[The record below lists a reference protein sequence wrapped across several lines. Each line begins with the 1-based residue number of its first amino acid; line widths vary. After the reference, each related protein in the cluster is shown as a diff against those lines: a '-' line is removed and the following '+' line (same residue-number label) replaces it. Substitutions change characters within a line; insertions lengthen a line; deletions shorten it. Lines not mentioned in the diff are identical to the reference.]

1 MPRLL
6 LVDDDRFLLRA
17 VEKLLTAEGY
27 FCLTAGTADEA
38 RRHLNGNPFD
48 MIVLDVNLPDQ
59 DGFTFCR
66 QIRSRHRMPI
76 LFLSAREDGGDKV
89 IGLEVGAD
97 DYLTKP
103 FAPRELVARVRAHLR
118 RSGEYSVSEGKPNQI
133 LMGELIIDSDSRDA
147 FRNGVPVHLTEREF
161 ELLHLLARHRE
172 KALASD
178 WIVENVW
185 GFDADM
191 GAKTLAVYVRR
202 LRMKIEKDPDHPVM
216 LLTVRGYGYKLAPG
230 SAIRTETNTNGEESG
245 AVFLQPPILSV
256 LPSEQ

>member
-59 DGFTFCR
+59 DGFTLCR
-66 QIRSRHRMPI
+66 QIRTHHRMPI
-76 LFLSAREDGGDKV
+76 LFLTAREDGSDKV

-118 RSGEYSVSEGKPNQI
+118 RATEYSLPEGKPNRI
-133 LMGELIIDSDSRDA
+133 VLGELVIDSDSRDA
-147 FRNGVPVHLTEREF
+147 FRNGVPAQLTEREF

-178 WIVENVW
+178 WIFENVW
-185 GFDADM
+185 GFDAEM
-191 GAKTLAVYVRR
+191 GAKTLAVYIRR
-202 LRMKIEKDPDHPVM
+202 LRMKIEPDPGHPVM
-216 LLTVRGYGYKLAPG
+216 LLTVRGFGYKLTLGAALRPHTG
-230 SAIRTETNTNGEESG
+230 PLGEASLE
-245 AVFLQPPILSV
+245 PPA
-256 LPSEQ
+256 

>member
-48 MIVLDVNLPDQ
+48 MIVLDVGLPDQ

-66 QIRSRHRMPI
+66 QIRARHRMPI
-76 LFLSAREDGGDKV
+76 LFLTAREDGSDKV

-118 RSGEYSVSEGKPNQI
+118 RAGEYSVAEGKPNQI
-133 LMGELIIDSDSRDA
+133 VLGELIIDSDSRDA
-147 FRNGVPVHLTEREF
+147 FRNGIASHLTEREF

-178 WIVENVW
+178 WIFENVW
-185 GFDADM
+185 GFDAEM
-191 GAKTLAVYVRR
+191 GVKTLAVYVRR
-202 LRMKIEKDPDHPVM
+202 LRMKIEPDPDHPVM
-216 LLTVRGYGYKLAPG
+216 LLTVRGFGYKLTPGTTPRLNTEPTDGAP
-230 SAIRTETNTNGEESG
+230 EE
-245 AVFLQPPILSV
+245 VLS
-256 LPSEQ
+256 

>member
-17 VEKLLTAEGY
+17 VEKLFTAEGY
-27 FCLTAGTADEA
+27 FCLTAGTAEEA
-38 RRHLNGNPFD
+38 RRHLSGTPFD

-66 QIRSRHRMPI
+66 QIRARHRMPI
-76 LFLSAREDGGDKV
+76 LFLTAREEGGDKV

-118 RSGEYSVSEGKPNQI
+118 RSTEYSLVEGKPNHI
-133 LMGELIIDSDSRDA
+133 ALGELVVDADSRDA
-147 FRNGVPVHLTEREF
+147 FRNGAAVHLTEREF

-178 WIVENVW
+178 WIFENVW
-185 GFDADM
+185 GFDAEM

-202 LRMKIEKDPDHPVM
+202 LRLKIEQDPNHPLM
-216 LLTVRGYGYKLAPG
+216 LLTVRGFGYKLTPG
-230 SAIRTETNTNGEESG
+230 TQGSQEAGGRNEVLQE
-245 AVFLQPPILSV
+245 VFS
-256 LPSEQ
+256 